1 MQQQENFWDFSVRIY
16 RKPGVADACLALQD
30 GYGVDVNVL
39 LYCCWYGCTR
49 GPLDGPALRQVLSF
63 AEPWADRVVRPLRA
77 ARRWMKTTGCTDT
90 VVARADCMQL
100 RQKIKQ
106 IELEAE
112 QLQQD
117 TLQELT
123 WESAPKKLEIALRR
137 DNTLLNINMY
147 LRYLGV
153 YFDSASQPA
162 LAKIVSAASSGSI
175 QRHRSCALAQ
185 TVSGESSR

>member
-1 MQQQENFWDFSVRIY
+1 MEQQQNFWDFSVRTY

-77 ARRWMKTTGCTDT
+77 ARSWMKATGCTDT
-90 VVARADCMQL
+90 AVARADCMLL

-123 WESAPKKLEIALRR
+123 GESAPTQLETTLQSH
-137 DNTLLNINMY
+137 NSLLNINIY
-147 LRYLGV
+147 LQSLGV
-153 YFDSASQPA
+153 DFDSASQSA
-162 LAKIVSAASSGSI
+162 LAKIVAAATSGSI
-175 QRHRSCALAQ
+175 QRH
-185 TVSGESSR
+185 